1 MKNTKKTVYLGLIGS
16 GITAITSLLSIP
28 TFIMNFQMLF
38 VVPIMLL
45 TFVSSI
51 LSLGF
56 FAHFLIVYLRMKDKN
71 IKITATNKIILA
83 YYFLQIVFC
92 STLSFM
98 SHFENVPGVTFIYY
112 FICYLFF
119 SEIFRTKKRKSNKY
133 SLGLY
138 KKINYAKLYVLANI
152 IYCIYLAIGAI
163 PHKIIANT
171 IPTLIST
178 LFILPYFYSYYKI
191 KYEKSD
197 KLENAMGV
205 VKLEKEKMT
214 DDEKTNVGV
223 LIIVIIIFV
232 LVNSCSSGGSSS
244 GGGGSEN
251 RCGDTS
257 EEHYAKTRSCNAKD
271 TDTKDCT
278 YSNCRCSCK
287 VKIKF

>member
-1 MKNTKKTVYLGLIGS
+1 
-16 GITAITSLLSIP
+16 
-28 TFIMNFQMLF
+28 MLF
-38 VVPIMLL
+38 IVPIMLL
-45 TFVSSI
+45 SFISSI

-71 IKITATNKIILA
+71 IKITTTNKIILA
-83 YYFLQIVFC
+83 YYILQTIFC
-92 STLSFM
+92 ASISFM
-98 SHFENVPGVTFIYY
+98 SHFENIPGVTFLYY

-138 KKINYAKLYVLANI
+138 KKINYAKLYVLASI

-163 PHKIIANT
+163 PHKIITNS

-178 LFILPYFYSYYKI
+178 LFILPYFYNYYKI

-214 DDEKTNVGV
+214 DDEKTNIGV
-223 LIIVIIIFV
+223 LSIVIIIFV

-251 RCGDTS
+251 RCGDTT
-257 EEHYAKTRSCNAKD
+257 EEHYAKTRDCNSKD